1 MEIVAVLEKMMLV
14 GSTWILYLLIVL
26 SVMVLAIALERCAY
40 FRRTN
45 LAFKE
50 FCSWLNASLQEKDIT
65 KIVTRCAS
73 KQAPAYELVL
83 EALSNAHH
91 GTEALDFH
99 LQMVIASL
107 RQDMDRRIIFLGT
120 VGSNA
125 PFIGLL
131 GTVFGVI
138 EAFHQLSLTGVGG
151 SNAVMA
157 GISEALVATGV
168 GLLVAIPAVVL
179 FNYFQRT
186 IKIRM
191 ANLEA
196 LRDLFLSHT
205 KRQDSFITKLPSNTL

>member
-1 MEIVAVLEKMMLV
+1 MDIVAVLEKMMLV
-14 GSTWILYLLIVL
+14 GSTWILYLLIIL
-26 SVMVLAIALERCAY
+26 SVMVLAVTLERYAY

-50 FCSWLNASLQEKDIT
+50 FCSWLNKSLHEKDIQ
-65 KIVTRCAS
+65 KIVSRCAS
-73 KQAPAYELVL
+73 KQAPAHELVL

-99 LQMVIASL
+99 LRVIISGL
-107 RQDMDRRIIFLGT
+107 KQDMDRRIIFLGT

-138 EAFHQLSLTGVGG
+138 EAFHQLSVTGVGG
-151 SNAVMA
+151 SSTVMA

-205 KRQDSFITKLPSNTL
+205 KQQNSFVSSVPANLL

>member
-1 MEIVAVLEKMMLV
+1 MNIVAVLEKMMLV
-14 GSTWILYLLIVL
+14 GSIWILYLLIVL
-26 SVMVLAIALERCAY
+26 SVMTLAVALERYFY

-45 LAFKE
+45 LAFRD
-50 FCSWLNASLQEKDIT
+50 FCVWLNGALQAKNFEEIRG
-65 KIVTRCAS
+65 RCS
-73 KQAPAYELVL
+73 ETSVPANELVL
-83 EALSNAHH
+83 EALQNVRH
-91 GTEALDFH
+91 GTESLDYH
-99 LQMVIASL
+99 LRHVISRL
-107 RQDMDRRIIFLGT
+107 RQDMDQRVLFLGT

-138 EAFHQLSLTGVGG
+138 EAFHQLALTGVGG
-151 SNAVMA
+151 SSAVMA

-186 IKIRM
+186 IKTRV

-196 LRDLFLSHT
+196 LRDIFLSYS
-205 KRQDSFITKLPSNTL
+205 KRPDVFVGDFLNKT

>member
-1 MEIVAVLEKMMLV
+1 MEIVAVLEKMMMV

-26 SVMVLAIALERCAY
+26 SVMVLAITLERYAY

-50 FCSWLNASLQEKDIT
+50 FCAWLNASLQEKDIT
-65 KIVTRCAS
+65 KIVARCAS

-99 LQMVIASL
+99 LQMVIAGL

-138 EAFHQLSLTGVGG
+138 QAFRQLSLTGVGG

-205 KRQDSFITKLPSNTL
+205 KRQNSFVTNIPSNTL